1 MKKSYYVMIAAL
13 LLALV
18 VIGKGFVLNEDIKIY
33 VLIFFV
39 VGNGLGLLRIFVNNS
54 IKKMKGKPL
63 ALKILFFA
71 VLLGFGLPFQSWFRN
86 KVMFSMDSSYLPYT
100 ITMMVSGVIF
110 MTIFFGFIK
119 DKKKLKTINEEKNE
133 SEVA

>member
-1 MKKSYYVMIAAL
+1 MIAVF
-13 LLALV
+13 LLALGM
-18 VIGKGFVLNEDIKIY
+18 IGKGFVFNEDIKIY

-71 VLLGFGLPFQSWFRN
+71 VLLGVGIPFQSWFRN
-86 KVMFSMDSSYLPYT
+86 NVMFSMESSYLPYT

-119 DKKKLKTINEEKNE
+119 DKKKLKTINKEENE
-133 SEVA
+133 SKVA